1 MGFSVKRRKLNVTLI
16 LIKPQ
21 RSHKSKLPDI
31 VLPTF
36 LFKSVILLNSSPMGF
51 FHKSVFQYVRGGFK
65 EKRENIRSDKRI
77 GRPGEASAEE
87 DGNREARCLLWHPHL
102 ALIAR
107 SY

>member
-1 MGFSVKRRKLNVTLI
+1 M
-16 LIKPQ
+16 KPQ

-36 LFKSVILLNSSPMGF
+36 LFKSVTLLNSVRVTFDYYYFF

-87 DGNREARCLLWHPHL
+87 DGNREARCLLWHPDL